1 MFQEVAQVFR
11 ATGQNFLSVFSK
23 VTVTVLV
30 LHHIAHT
37 AAKLSGYY
45 YDNGYQQTVI
55 DTSLGL
61 LEKEVM
67 QEEILHLLGRLHV
80 LWIFHDDHPNR
91 PPYDLFLD
99 FFLM

>member
-23 VTVTVLV
+23 VTVTLLF
-30 LHHIAHT
+30 LHPIAHT

-67 QEEILHLLGRLHV
+67 QEEILHLLGRVATKILRR
-80 LWIFHDDHPNR
+80 FFGE
-91 PPYDLFLD
+91 DLFQIL
-99 FFLM
+99 LEGRAN

>member
-1 MFQEVAQVFR
+1 MLR

-23 VTVTVLV
+23 VTVTLV
-30 LHHIAHT
+30 FLHPIAQT
-37 AAKLSGYY
+37 TAKLSGYY

-67 QEEILHLLGRLHV
+67 QEEILHLLGRVATKILLRV
-80 LWIFHDDHPNR
+80 FWEGPVK
-91 PPYDLFLD
+91 DLLKRGGPINTGS
-99 FFLM
+99 MIV